1 MCATRYALS
10 NMADQA
16 AATPEK
22 SSKLQVDKFA
32 EGDVVCLRFSG
43 VLDEDF
49 DRHAMPTSNRP
60 ATVLHLGNV
69 DRISSFGIRE
79 WVDYIEQ
86 LGKRTKKIVLVECS
100 PKVMDQI
107 NMVAN
112 FAGSGVVYSF
122 KAPFHCDY
130 CEHDEDM
137 LVRVDEEWEAIQRR
151 KITRMC
157 SECGQPASF
166 DGDPVTYLAS
176 LVSQGRPEVDP
187 EIASFVAKISESVSP
202 ASRRIH
208 VEKVIEGRYVYLR
221 MVGDLGARF
230 PRGLAD
236 SAEGTVIFDV
246 GGISSI
252 DQDALNQ
259 WRQLIEEI
267 KPNVDGI
274 ILNQVPPNFLVKLL
288 RREDLGQR
296 MQVLSIVV
304 PYRCEKCGA
313 AAAQVLDVEREFD
326 LLHQCQ
332 PPDRKCPDCH
342 GAAECI
348 ATDEYRIRW
357 KDMPKPTRA
366 ADPRKLIKKIERQKQ
381 ADSRIKSTELEPRR
395 QLRLFVILAVLAAL
409 AATATVIL
417 YLKLGAREEEKLEGI
432 RLISASSEPR
442 PAWVPE
448 DGLGL
453 ASCDATGD
461 GGLSCVGMSSHWRV
475 REEARGEARDAALEA
490 MATAIGGLIKDETWS
505 AVVRPAYAE
514 ARATRLASLDSARES
529 RPEDSRFE
537 TPRKVRISRKRVA
550 KLLEET
556 GADIL
561 PRDTTEEYW
570 EQLEVGRSGRV
581 YVVAA
586 RYDLNSTQVSE
597 LENLYTSTETVE
609 GVTAVTLF
617 PSLLW
622 RYPEID
628 AGAFAIQVADGRL
641 TQAGVVP
648 GMAIIEVEGRRVR
661 SASDLARVVKEELE
675 YLVDRGGVFTLQVTE
690 VDGTLLTGLDLKIEA
705 AEKKRGHRRRPP
717 PKEKGPSVGD
727 TWGAQGGNM
736 GTGRDNPL
744 E

>member
-1 MCATRYALS
+1 MLFS
-10 NMADQA
+10 KMAEQA
-16 AATPEK
+16 SAKPAESP
-22 SSKLQVDKFA
+22 KLQVDKFA

-49 DRHAMPTSNRP
+49 DRQAMPTSNRP
-60 ATVLHLGNV
+60 ATVLHLGHV
-69 DRISSFGIRE
+69 ERISSFGIRE

-86 LGKRTKKIVLVECS
+86 LGKRTRKIVLVECS

-112 FAGSGVVYSF
+112 FAGTGVVYSF

-151 KITRMC
+151 KLQRMC
-157 SECGQPASF
+157 SECGQPTTF

-176 LVSQGRPEVDP
+176 LVTQGRPEIDP
-187 EIASFVAKISESVSP
+187 EIEAFVAKISETVSP
-202 ASRRIH
+202 GSRRIH
-208 VEKVIEGRYVYLR
+208 VEKVIEGRFVFLR
-221 MVGDLGARF
+221 MVGDLGARW
-230 PRGLAD
+230 PRGLAE

-252 DQDALNQ
+252 DQDGLDQ
-259 WRQLIEEI
+259 WRQLIETI
-267 KPNVDGI
+267 KPEVDGI
-274 ILNQVPPNFLVKLL
+274 ILNQVPPMFLVKLL

-313 AAAQVLDVEREFD
+313 AAAHILDVEREFD

-342 GAAECI
+342 GSAVCI
-348 ATDEYRIRW
+348 ATDDYRIRW
-357 KDMPKPTRA
+357 KDMPRPTRA
-366 ADPRKLIKKIERQKQ
+366 SEPRKLIKKIERQKH
-381 ADSRIKSTELEPRR
+381 ADSRIKATELEPRR
-395 QLRLFVILAVLAAL
+395 QFRLFIILAVLAAL

-417 YLKLGAREEEKLEGI
+417 YLKLGARQEEELKGF
-432 RLISASSEPR
+432 RLLNASAETR
-442 PAWVPE
+442 PDWVPE

-453 ASCDATGD
+453 ASCKETGD
-461 GGLSCVGMSSHWRV
+461 GGLSCVGVSSHWRV
-475 REEARGEARDAALEA
+475 REEARSEARDAALEA
-490 MATAIGGLIKDETWS
+490 MATAIGDLIQDETWS
-505 AVVRPAYAE
+505 SVVRPAYTE
-514 ARATRLASLDSARES
+514 ARASRLASLDNARAS

-556 GADIL
+556 GSGLL
-561 PRDTTEEYW
+561 PRDTSQEYW
-570 EQLEVGRSGRV
+570 EELELGRSGRL

-586 RYDLNSTQVSE
+586 RYDLDSTQFNGLKERYASAEV
-597 LENLYTSTETVE
+597 VE

-628 AGAFAIQVADGRL
+628 AGAFSIQVADGRL

-675 YLVDRGGVFTLQVTE
+675 YLLDRGGVLTLQVTE
-690 VDGTLLTGLDLKIEA
+690 VDGSLLTGLDLKIEA
-705 AEKKRGHRRRPP
+705 VEKKVGHRRRHP
-717 PKEKGPSVGD
+717 PKDKDTGPSLGD
-727 TWGAQGGNM
+727 TWSSQGGNV